1 MGSNPTMRGVLVL
14 FEGLPATVI
23 DSQVFSHVRL
33 AREQL
38 GIDMAV
44 VAVACSRQWYDASRA
59 RLDSARQAAG
69 GDVDLIRGVRPA
81 VPGSIVINR
90 HLLARALRRVGGLS
104 FLHARADYAAAVAGP
119 WTRRNGVQM
128 LWDCRGDSR
137 AEFKERVGGRFPI
150 LQRMRSLLRDHE
162 FQVAGETCAGACFV
176 TPQLAA
182 LMASYMKGQPHWVI
196 PCLAP
201 EAQFFFDVELRAR
214 ARSDLGIAP
223 EATVYVYSGSLV
235 AYQRFDETVATFR
248 TALVQGQ
255 NARLI
260 VLTPDVE
267 RAQQICADLPP
278 ERIICKSVRH
288 ADINEFLNAA
298 DFGMLLRDSTPV
310 NAVAFPTK
318 FAEYA
323 MAGLQVIMKEAPPSC
338 VATAR
343 ELGNYSALGSAVM
356 PWPAAERA
364 RCAALA
370 AKRLGRGAAMATYA
384 EVYNRLASRAGQ
396 VGMAAPPSPR
406 NRDKMR

>member
-1 MGSNPTMRGVLVL
+1 MGGEPAMRAVLVL
-14 FEGLPATVI
+14 FEGLPPTVI

-44 VAVACSRQWYDASRA
+44 VAVACSRQLYDASRA

-81 VPGSIVINR
+81 VPGSMIINR
-90 HLLARALRRVGGLS
+90 YLLTRALRQVGGLS

-137 AEFKERVGGRFPI
+137 AEFKERAGDRFPI
-150 LQRMRSLLRDHE
+150 LQRIRSLLLEHE
-162 FQVAGETCAGACFV
+162 FQVAGGTCAGACFV

-182 LMASYMKGQPHWVI
+182 LMAPYMKGQPHWVI

-201 EAQFFFDVELRAR
+201 ETQFFFDAGLRAR
-214 ARSDLGIAP
+214 IRSELGIAL
-223 EATVYVYSGSLV
+223 ETTVYVYSGSLV

-267 RAQQICADLPP
+267 RARQICADLPP

-288 ADINEFLNAA
+288 ADINDYLNAA

-323 MAGLQVIMKEAPPSC
+323 MAGLQVIMKEAPASC

-343 ELGNYSALGSAVM
+343 ELGNYSALGAAAM

-370 AKRLGRGAAMATYA
+370 AKRLGRGAAMSTYA
-384 EVYNRLASRAGQ
+384 EIYNRLAGRIVHSGIAVATTPILR
-396 VGMAAPPSPR
+396 
-406 NRDKMR
+406 